1 MRVNEMKDE
10 LEKVSKVL
18 PKLRREL
25 DEVYQME
32 SGRKS
37 RLKLLWREYE
47 TKVREMKSSKE
58 YRDLIQ

>member
-18 PKLRREL
+18 PELRREL
-25 DEVYQME
+25 DEVYQMD

-37 RLKLLWREYE
+37 RLKILWREYE